1 MISQFV
7 ILSQHGDILLFKD
20 YRGDVGKDSPELFL
34 QKIRDLSGGLAPPTF
49 HHDGINYLHVK
60 HNSLFFM
67 ATTRSNLSPFMVIE
81 LINRVAS
88 LCKDYCG
95 VLSEEAIRLNFPLVY
110 EILDEVIDFGYPQ
123 GTSTDMLK
131 AYMENSPVLV
141 REGTTPGLF
150 GAERR
155 MVPST
160 AANKSIMGTA
170 ISQGR
175 KNEIFV
181 DVLERLTV
189 LISTSGSVLRADIDG
204 TIQMKSFLVGVP
216 EIKMG
221 LSEDLTVGKEDK
233 RGYHSHAHVDECS
246 FHESV
251 DLSEFGQSRVLT
263 IHPPQGEFP
272 VMKYQASGDL
282 PSLLPF
288 RLFPTVND
296 QDSGRDMELVLK
308 LRCDVPST
316 SHAVNVM
323 VRVPVPKATTSVSHQ
338 LSGPGQNV
346 EFKAQEHVVAWS
358 IKKFQGAT
366 ELTARFKLAVAN
378 RTPSTRLEL
387 GPVSL
392 NFELPMYICS
402 RLQIRFLRLFD
413 HEQSYVAYR
422 WVRYVTHSDSYVIRI

>member
-20 YRGDVGKDSPELFL
+20 YRGDVGKESPELFL
-34 QKIRDLSGGLAPPTF
+34 QKIRDLS
-49 HHDGINYLHVK
+49 
-60 HNSLFFM
+60 
-67 ATTRSNLSPFMVIE
+67 
-81 LINRVAS
+81 VAS

-131 AYMENSPVLV
+131 AYMENSPVL
-141 REGTTPGLF
+141 F

-170 ISQGR
+170 VSQGR

-204 TIQMKSFLVGVP
+204 IIQMKSFLVGIP

-272 VMKYQASGDL
+272 LMKYQASGDL

-296 QDSGRDMELVLK
+296 QDSSRDMELVLK

-323 VRVPVPKATTSVSHQ
+323 VRVPVPKATTSVSQQ
-338 LSGPGQNV
+338 LSGPGQSV
-346 EFKAQEHVVAWS
+346 EFKAQEHLVVWS
-358 IKKFQGAT
+358 IKKFPGAT
-366 ELTARFKLAVAN
+366 ELTARFK
-378 RTPSTRLEL
+378 L

-413 HEQSYVAYR
+413 HEQSYVPYR

>member
-20 YRGDVGKDSPELFL
+20 YRGDVGKESPELFL

-49 HHDGINYLHVK
+49 HHDGIHYIHVK
-60 HNSLFFM
+60 HSSLCFM
-67 ATTRSNLSPFMVIE
+67 ATTRSNVSPFMVIE

-170 ISQGR
+170 VSQGR

-204 TIQMKSFLVGVP
+204 IIQMKSFLVGIP

-272 VMKYQASGDL
+272 LMKYQASGDL

-296 QDSGRDMELVLK
+296 QDSSRDMELVLK

-323 VRVPVPKATTSVSHQ
+323 VRVPVPKATTSVSQQ
-338 LSGPGQNV
+338 LSGPGQSV
-346 EFKAQEHVVAWS
+346 EFKAQEHLVVWS
-358 IKKFQGAT
+358 IKKFPGAT

-378 RTPSTRLEL
+378 RTPSSRLEL

-413 HEQSYVAYR
+413 HEQSYVPYR